1 MCAQTEQS
9 NPFGF
14 KQVLRDIYYFYTKL
28 EVIILS
34 DKMKYHSPFKKL
46 NNSIKYSLL
55 CLKVK
60 WHKSRLFSIS
70 HKWVGI

>member
-14 KQVLRDIYYFYTKL
+14 KQVLCGIYYFYTKL

-46 NNSIKYSLL
+46 NNGIQYCLL
-55 CLKVK
+55 FLKVK
-60 WHKSRLFSIS
+60 WRKSRLFSIS
-70 HKWVGI
+70 P